1 MKILVAEDD
10 FATRK
15 LLLNLLKDYGEC
27 DLTVDGLEAVEAF
40 MLARKEKEPY
50 DLVCLDIMMPKV
62 DGISALRAI
71 RDIEKD
77 QKVKD
82 PVKVMII
89 SALDEQQIV
98 KDSFSKGT
106 VAYAVKPLDTDKFLQ
121 VVEKLLKQ

>member
-1 MKILVAEDD
+1 MKILIAEDD

-15 LLLNLLKDYGEC
+15 LLFNLLKDFGEC

-62 DGISALRAI
+62 DGTSALRAI

-77 QKVKD
+77 QKVEK
-82 PVKVMII
+82 PTKVIII

-98 KDSFSKGT
+98 EDSFSKGS
-106 VAYAVKPLDTDKFLQ
+106 VSYAVKPLNTEKFLQ
-121 VVEKLLKQ
+121 VVKKLLKV